1 MALTFTEST
10 LSLLAEEKDGLVA
23 SLREQLVSEKAASG
37 LLRAECEAER
47 RKCAVYRDLA
57 RSLME
62 GTAGDTEADAIL
74 EGVASAAESGL
85 EASRRLSEAE
95 AAMSG
100 LEAEIA
106 SLRAKVGALEKE
118 NASLRAK
125 LEEADSSRPTCA
137 DAVTALLGG
146 KLVGRCS
153 SDEVDPKT
161 QKEMTEYVE
170 KAGKNKVKEK
180 KSTKKTAQKS
190 SKDKSK
196 KKEST
201 SKSKTKSGT
210 KKAGAKDKKTT
221 KKQDKSK
228 SKTQQSKGKSK
239 KNSSPQRM
247 LDPVPQF

>member
-1 MALTFTEST
+1 MGKLSDFFSMSKQERTGAWLIVALIVI
-10 LSLLAEEKDGLVA
+10 LVA
-23 SLREQLVSEKAASG
+23 AVFI
-37 LLRAECEAER
+37 ER
-47 RKCAVYRDLA
+47 K
-57 RSLME
+57 
-62 GTAGDTEADAIL
+62 
-74 EGVASAAESGL
+74 
-85 EASRRLSEAE
+85 
-95 AAMSG
+95 
-100 LEAEIA
+100 
-106 SLRAKVGALEKE
+106 
-118 NASLRAK
+118 
-125 LEEADSSRPTCA
+125 
-137 DAVTALLGG
+137 
-146 KLVGRCS
+146 CS

-180 KSTKKTAQKS
+180 KRTKKTAQKS

-210 KKAGAKDKKTT
+210 KKAGAKNKKTT